1 MVRLYMDV
9 DVPEAISRALLQRS
23 VDVLT
28 AQEDGTTR
36 LPDDELLDRASAL
49 GQVLFSEDKDLLRE
63 AASRQRRG
71 DPFSGVM
78 YIHQLDLQIGRCVD
92 GLDVVANVS
101 TTEEMAN
108 WVQYLPL

>member
-9 DVPEAISRALLQRS
+9 HVPEAVTRALRQRG

-36 LPDDELLDRASAL
+36 LSDDLLLDRASAL
-49 GQVLFSEDKDLLRE
+49 GRVLFSEDKDLLRE
-63 AASRQRRG
+63 AAGRQRRG
-71 DPFSGVM
+71 DTFAGVI
-78 YIHQLDLQIGRCVD
+78 YIHQLDLAVGRCVED
-92 GLDVVANVS
+92 LEAIAKVCS
-101 TTEEMAN
+101 SEELAN

>member
-9 DVPEAISRALLQRS
+9 HVPEAISQALLLRG

-36 LPDDELLDRASAL
+36 LPD
-49 GQVLFSEDKDLLRE
+49 G
-63 AASRQRRG
+63 G
-71 DPFSGVM
+71 GVI

-92 GLDVVANVS
+92 DLEVIAKVS
-101 TTEEMAN
+101 TSEEMAN

>member
-9 DVPEAISRALLQRS
+9 HVPEAITRALLQRG

-36 LPDDELLDRASAL
+36 LPDDQLLDPASAL
-49 GQVLFSEDKDLLRE
+49 GRVLFSEDKDLLRE
-63 AASRQRRG
+63 AASRQCRG
-71 DPFSGVM
+71 DPFGGVV
-78 YIHQLDLQIGRCVD
+78 YIHQRDLQIGRCADDLEVI
-92 GLDVVANVS
+92 AKVS
-101 TTEEMAN
+101 TSEEMAN